1 MNAKN
6 KNTGKRQALSSARL
20 AAVQALYEMDLAGTP
35 PDPVLREFFKDR
47 WTDANLDE
55 GEEGGSGGDF
65 VEPDG
70 FLLAALVRGVTE
82 RRAELDGMI
91 SPALSGDRTP
101 ERLQAV
107 LRSILRAGAFELSAM
122 EKIPP
127 KVVITEYVDVA
138 HAFFEG
144 GEPALVNGVLD
155 RLAHTLRTGEMDKK
169 KVANDEQKPPETQ

>member
-1 MNAKN
+1 MNTPNKTKN
-6 KNTGKRQALSSARL
+6 KRQTLSAARL

-47 WTDANLDE
+47 WSDANLED
-55 GEEGGSGGDF
+55 GEKDGSGGDF
-65 VEPDG
+65 AEPDG

-91 SPALSGDRTP
+91 SPALSGGRTP

-122 EKIPP
+122 EKVPP
-127 KVVITEYVDVA
+127 RVVITEYVDVA

-144 GEPALVNGVLD
+144 AEPALVNGVLD
-155 RLAHTLRTGEMDKK
+155 RLAHTLRTGEMNKPK
-169 KVANDEQKPPETQ
+169 GARDEEKPPETR

>member
-1 MNAKN
+1 MNAKG
-6 KNTGKRQALSSARL
+6 KNTGKRQALSAARL
-20 AAVQALYEMDLAGTP
+20 TAVQALYEMDLAGTP

-47 WTDANLDE
+47 WSDANSAGDE
-55 GEEGGSGGDF
+55 EKDGGDF
-65 VEPDG
+65 AEPDG

-91 SPALSGDRTP
+91 SPVLRGGRTP

-107 LRSILRAGAFELSAM
+107 LRSILRAGAFELSVL
-122 EKIPP
+122 ENVPP
-127 KVVITEYVDVA
+127 RVVITEYVDVA

-155 RLAHTLRTGEMDKK
+155 RLAHTLRTGEMDKPK
-169 KVANDEQKPPETQ
+169 GASDEEKTPETQ